1 LDLDSNEI
9 ARLVYLLLILSSV
22 GGWIIVSAK
31 RDLSRTLQRVLIW
44 ILIFF
49 GFFGAYGIWEDI
61 SGGFQKD
68 KEYTKISETVFQ
80 IKKSANGHFYTS
92 AKINNKNVTF
102 LVDTG
107 ATKTLLSLKDAEAIG
122 ISIDSLNFTNP
133 IRTANGLSYSASY
146 RVRNFEWFE
155 NTLQAVDIQIT
166 DGNLFQSLL
175 GMDII
180 EQSEAFLISGD
191 VLEVSFRKSL

>member
-1 LDLDSNEI
+1 MDLDFNEI
-9 ARLVYLLLILSSV
+9 ARLVYLLLILASV
-22 GGWIIVSAK
+22 GGWVIVSAK
-31 RDLSRTLQRVLIW
+31 HDLGRTLQRSLIW

-68 KEYTKISETVFQ
+68 KEYSKISENVYQ
-80 IKKSANGHFYTS
+80 IKKSSNGHFYSS
-92 AKINNKNVTF
+92 ARINNKNITF

-107 ATKTLLSLKDAEAIG
+107 ATKTLLSLKDAKTIG
-122 ISIDSLNFTNP
+122 IPTASLNFANP
-133 IRTANGLSYSASY
+133 IRTANGISYSATY
-146 RVRNFEWFE
+146 RVKDFEWFQ
-155 NTLQAVDIQIT
+155 NILQAVDIQIT

-180 EQSEAFLISGD
+180 QQSETFLISGD
-191 VLEVSFRKSL
+191 ILEVSFK